1 MSKIDNKIKFIS
13 INISLITISD
23 TRTLDDDTSG
33 DLLNERIEKFGHKIL
48 IRKII
53 KDDVTEIKKTLT
65 EIANNDLMY
74 LEILYKVVLIPIPM
88 LLFSNRKKDLESE
101 SPKTLNWQ

>member
-65 EIANNDLMY
+65 EIDV
-74 LEILYKVVLIPIPM
+74 IQGDVLISAAIFFNEVR
-88 LLFSNRKKDLESE
+88 LIDNFTYHSS
-101 SPKTLNWQ
+101 T